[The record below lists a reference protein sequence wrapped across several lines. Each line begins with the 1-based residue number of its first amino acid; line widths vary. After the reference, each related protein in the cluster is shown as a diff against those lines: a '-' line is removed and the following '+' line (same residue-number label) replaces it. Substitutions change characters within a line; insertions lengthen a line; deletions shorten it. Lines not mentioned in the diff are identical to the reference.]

1 MKTVIT
7 SRQLNDLASD
17 AMSLVNDLQASQRSL
32 DAVHE
37 RIKDYGLE
45 LKMHD
50 NESELAFL
58 RRIAVNATEAEHDAL
73 KREAVAQVHSET
85 SDQVQFSVR
94 RPRSFL
100 GRTFSKLARAV
111 G

>member
-1 MKTVIT
+1 MKTAIT
-7 SRQLNDLASD
+7 SNQLNELATD
-17 AMSLVNDLQASQRSL
+17 AMSLVNDLQAAQRSL

-37 RIKDYGLE
+37 RIKDYGLD
-45 LKMHD
+45 LKMGD
-50 NESELAFL
+50 NETELAFL
-58 RRIAVNATEAEHDAL
+58 RRIAVHATEAEHDAL
-73 KREAVAQVHSET
+73 KREAVAQVQSET